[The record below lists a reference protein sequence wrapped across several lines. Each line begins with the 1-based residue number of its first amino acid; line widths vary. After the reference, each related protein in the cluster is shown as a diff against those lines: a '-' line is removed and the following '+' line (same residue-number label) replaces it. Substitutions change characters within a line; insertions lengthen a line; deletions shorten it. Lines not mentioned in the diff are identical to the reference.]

1 MHRTGNQVA
10 HVLAKH
16 ALENLNYCE
25 WIEGIHLMLFY
36 TKLLLRKIN
45 NSQKVFNL
53 VKKVLSV
60 TKIYCYLKS
69 IKFSQK
75 IIFLPKMYLNI

>member
-1 MHRTGNQVA
+1 
-10 HVLAKH
+10 
-16 ALENLNYCE
+16 
-25 WIEGIHLMLFY
+25 MLFY

-45 NSQKVFNL
+45 NRFDFSQKVFNF

-60 TKIYCYLKS
+60 KIYCYLKS
-69 IKFSQK
+69 TKFGQK